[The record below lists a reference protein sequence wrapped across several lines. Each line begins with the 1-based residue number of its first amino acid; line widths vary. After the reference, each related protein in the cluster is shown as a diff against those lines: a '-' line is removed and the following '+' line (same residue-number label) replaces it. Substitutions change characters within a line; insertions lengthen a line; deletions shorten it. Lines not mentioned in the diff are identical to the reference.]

1 MSAAEPF
8 LCVVRRGESQWTL
21 EAKWPDDS
29 TEIVET
35 FADYFE
41 ALRWLST
48 QCTVW
53 IDERV
58 TVKEALA
65 TAL

>member
-8 LCVVRRGESQWTL
+8 FCVALRRVDGKWIIQ
-21 EAKWPDDS
+21 AKWPDDS

-48 QCTVW
+48 QSKVW
-53 IDERV
+53 IEQRL
-58 TVKEALA
+58 TVRDVG
-65 TAL
+65 

>member
-1 MSAAEPF
+1 MRQSPFCAWCRAAR
-8 LCVVRRGESQWTL
+8 VDGK
-21 EAKWPDDS
+21 AKWPDDS

-35 FADYFE
+35 FAEYFE

-53 IDERV
+53 IDERM
-58 TVKEALA
+58 TVKEAG
-65 TAL
+65 

>member
-1 MSAAEPF
+1 MTGEPF
-8 LCVVRRGESQWTL
+8 FCVVLCGNREWTI
-21 EAKWPDDS
+21 EAEWPDGT

-48 QCTVW
+48 QSKAW
-53 IDERV
+53 IEQRV
-58 TVKEALA
+58 TIKRVG
-65 TAL
+65 

>member
-8 LCVVRRGESQWTL
+8 LCVVRRSGSKWTV

-41 ALRWLST
+41 ALRWLSARST
-48 QCTVW
+48 AW

-58 TVKEALA
+58 IVKEAP
-65 TAL
+65 

>member
-8 LCVVRRGESQWTL
+8 FCVVRCSESKWTV

-41 ALRWLST
+41 ALRWLNT
-48 QCTVW
+48 HCAVW
-53 IDERV
+53 IDQRM
-58 TVKEALA
+58 TVKEAG
-65 TAL
+65 